1 MKLRNSIHFG
11 LMHLHNKKSIF
22 ILSSII
28 LLVGIIVTYHIF
40 SIYFSV
46 YKEVLETRK
55 VFGDNRENLYK
66 INSAYITTNF
76 VYYET
81 YHDFLMELRKYYDIG
96 IYECTSLSIESGCSS
111 AIKEHISQNLN
122 QTGTNQNLVSIP
134 VVKIDN
140 ELVQTVGIRTDDNK
154 TLQLKIREDGQIEV
168 AAGSFYK
175 EVVNIGDTFENPHTG
190 KKYIITSFLEEGQ
203 EWIPASIYNNTII
216 SLDTY
221 FLTPFDLQEYTD
233 FSCAVYVNNVY
244 LTLNPAEAK
253 EQINK
258 IETLAEKNNIF
269 IDIVS
274 YKENEQEH
282 IAHNKSVYDLSLLLS
297 IIMFITVFVVI
308 GIMAILSW
316 MFDYHDIGILYANGF
331 TDSDIRNI
339 ILHENLFKMV
349 FPLMLSYGYLL
360 SSMSDS
366 GLDKSYSLL
375 IYGVIIFIYTVEMVL
390 CSYLSYRF
398 IRRYAPIRL
407 LGGEGI

>member
-1 MKLRNSIHFG
+1 
-11 LMHLHNKKSIF
+11 MHLHNKKSIF

-28 LLVGIIVTYHIF
+28 MLVGIIVTYHIF
-40 SIYFSV
+40 CIYFSV
-46 YKEVLETRK
+46 YREVLETRK
-55 VFGDNRENLYK
+55 IFGNNRDNLYK

-76 VYYET
+76 DYYEK
-81 YHDFLMELRKYYDIG
+81 YHDFLMELRKDYDIG
-96 IYECTSLSIESGCSS
+96 IYECTSFTPEGGCSS
-111 AIKEHISQNLN
+111 VITEHVCQNLN
-122 QTGTNQNLVSIP
+122 QSGTRQSHVPIL
-134 VVKIDN
+134 KIDN
-140 ELVQTVGIRTDDNK
+140 ELLQAVDIHTEDNE

-168 AAGSFYK
+168 AVGPFYK
-175 EVVNIGDTFENPHTG
+175 GVVNIGDTFEDTRTG

-203 EWIPASIYNNTII
+203 EWIPTSIYNNTII

-233 FSCAVYVNNVY
+233 FSCMVYVNNIY
-244 LTLNPAEAK
+244 MTLNPAEAK

-258 IETLAEKNNIF
+258 IETWAEENNIF

-274 YKENEQEH
+274 FKENEQAH
-282 IAHNKSVYDLSLLLS
+282 IADNKSAYDLSLLLA

-308 GIMAILSW
+308 GILAILSW

-349 FPLMLSYGYLL
+349 FPLMLSYGYML
-360 SSMSDS
+360 SSASS
-366 GLDKSYSLL
+366 TGLDKSYLLL
-375 IYGVIIFIYTVEMVL
+375 IYGVIIFIYGVEMIL

-398 IRRYAPIRL
+398 IRKYAPIRL
-407 LGGEGI
+407 LEGEGI

>member
-1 MKLRNSIHFG
+1 M
-11 LMHLHNKKSIF
+11 
-22 ILSSII
+22 
-28 LLVGIIVTYHIF
+28 
-40 SIYFSV
+40 
-46 YKEVLETRK
+46 ETRK

-76 VYYET
+76 GYYET
-81 YHDFLMELRKYYDIG
+81 YRDFLMELRKDYGIG
-96 IYECTSLSIESGCSS
+96 IYECTSLSVEGGCSS
-111 AIKEHISQNLN
+111 VIKEQISQNLN
-122 QTGTNQNLVSIP
+122 QSGSSQNPASVP

-140 ELVQTVGIRTDDNK
+140 ELLRAVNIHTDDNK
-154 TLQLKIREDGQIEV
+154 TLQLEIREDGKIEV
-168 AAGSFYK
+168 AAGASYK
-175 EVVNIGDTFENPHTG
+175 GVINIGDTFENPHTG
-190 KKYIITSFLEEGQ
+190 KKYIITSFLDEGQ
-203 EWIPASIYNNTII
+203 EWIPTSIYNNAII

-233 FSCAVYVNNVY
+233 FSCAVYVNNIY

-258 IETLAEKNNIF
+258 IETLAQRNNIF

-297 IIMFITVFVVI
+297 IIMFITVFAVI
-308 GIMAILSW
+308 GILAILSW

-349 FPLMLSYGYLL
+349 FPLMLSCGYMV
-360 SSMSDS
+360 STMSGT
-366 GLDKSYSLL
+366 GLDKSYLLL
-375 IYGVIIFIYTVEMVL
+375 IYGVIIFIYTAEMVL